1 MGMVGEVVAERYE
14 LEELVGTGGMSSVY
28 RARDQQLDR
37 NVALKILHERHL
49 EDEEHVERFRREAR
63 AVARLSHPNIVT
75 VIDRGESEDGSQFI
89 VFELVDGENLK
100 ELIERE
106 GPLSVDEALRL
117 AIGVARGLAFAHAAG
132 LIHRDVKPQNVMIS
146 DDGRPQVT
154 DFGIARSLDIERGVT
169 QTGTVLGTS
178 NYIAPEQASGEHV
191 DACSDIYSLGV
202 VLFELLTGTLP
213 FEGENFVA
221 IAMRHINEPAPDV
234 RAIRPEIPPRVAAA
248 VDRALQKDPRRR
260 FKSMDEFASELEAAR
275 KDAKNGV
282 VDTAKTVV
290 TKASKPRRPARNR
303 TRPSAVPLAVALLAA
318 LALIVIAGAFLALH
332 GNLGTT
338 LKKAAGGSVS
348 SGVAV
353 QLSAQASYDPF
364 GNDKVENPQLVR
376 YTVDGNTKTYWT
388 TVNYNSQDFGG
399 LKPGVG
405 IVLSTPSPK
414 ALKSMTV
421 TTDTP
426 GFTAQIKAS
435 DSPTGGFQPV
445 SSSEAVESRT
455 TFHLNGGQHTYYLV
469 WLTSLPSGSPFA
481 HVNEVT
487 AKG

>member
-1 MGMVGEVVAERYE
+1 MAMVGEVVAERYE

-28 RARDQQLDR
+28 RARDRQLDR
-37 NVALKILHERHL
+37 NVALKILHEHHL
-49 EDEEHVERFRREAR
+49 EDDEHVERFRHEAR

-75 VIDRGESEDGSQFI
+75 VIDRGESDDGSQFI
-89 VFELVDGENLK
+89 VFEFVDGDNLK

-106 GPLSVDEALRL
+106 GPLPVDEALRL
-117 AIGVARGLAFAHAAG
+117 AIGVARGLAFAHAEG

-146 DDGRPQVT
+146 ADGRPQVT

-202 VLFELLTGTLP
+202 VLFELLTGALP

-234 RAIRPEIPPRVAAA
+234 RAFRRDVPLRVAAA
-248 VDRALQKDPRRR
+248 VDRALEKDPRRR
-260 FKSMDEFASELEAAR
+260 FPSMDAFAAELEAAR
-275 KDAKNGV
+275 RDAKNGV
-282 VDTAKTVV
+282 ADTTRTVA
-290 TKASKPRRPARNR
+290 TKSVNTRGPARR
-303 TRPSAVPLAVALLAA
+303 RSLPSAVPLAVALLAL
-318 LALIVIAGAFLALH
+318 LALVVIAGAFLALH
-332 GNLGTT
+332 GTLGTT
-338 LKKAAGGSVS
+338 LKNAAGGGGDGSPVPL
-348 SGVAV
+348 A
-353 QLSAQASYDPF
+353 AQASYDPF

-376 YTVDGNTKTYWT
+376 DAVDGNQKTFWT
-388 TVNYNSQDFGG
+388 TVNYTSQNFGG

-405 IVLSTPSPK
+405 IVLATPSPK
-414 ALKSMTV
+414 ALKSLTI

-445 SSSEAVESRT
+445 SSSQTVESST
-455 TFHLNGGQHTYYLV
+455 TFHLNGGPHSYYLV
-469 WLTSLPSGSPFA
+469 WLTSLPRGSSSA